1 MRTFLSLSLTALGLA
16 ACSTTSGSS
25 AFQPTADASEV
36 LAAEAALLSDARAR
50 GVWQAFE
57 SALAD
62 DAVIFIPH
70 AVAGKDRARNSEAT
84 SAREWNWNTQSIVLS
99 CDGSVALVQGEVV
112 TGRDYKADYF
122 SIWERDASGMYKLAA
137 DGAFYQGNGPEI
149 EDRESIGEADEIEVA
164 QGSVA
169 TTVTAC
175 TAQPGDGAATDG
187 PTRHSGVA
195 ADGSLRWTL
204 TEQSSGAS
212 QLVVEG
218 RKRSGYRAILRH
230 DFPAPPSG

>member
-1 MRTFLSLSLTALGLA
+1 MRTILFSSLSCVALA
-16 ACSTTSGSS
+16 ACSTTPDNSS
-25 AFQPTADASEV
+25 FQPTADPSDV
-36 LAAEAALLSDARAR
+36 LAAEAALLADARTR

-57 SALAD
+57 TALAE
-62 DAVIFIPH
+62 DAVVFIPH
-70 AVAGKDRARNSEAT
+70 AVAGKVRARESET
-84 SAREWNWNTQSIVLS
+84 RNAREWNWNTQSIVLS
-99 CDGSVALVQGEVV
+99 CDGSMALVQGEVV

-122 SIWERDASGMYKLAA
+122 SIWERDVSGAYKLAA

-149 EDRESIGEADEIEVA
+149 EDRESIGEAEEIEVA

-175 TAQPGDGAATDG
+175 TSQPSDGAATDG
-187 PTRHSGVA
+187 PTRYSGVA
-195 ADGSLRWTL
+195 ADGSLRWAL

-212 QLVVEG
+212 RLVVEG
-218 RKRSGYRAILRH
+218 RRGNGYRAILRH